1 MKYIL
6 KTEKIVIPKG
16 VTVTSR
22 ARVVTV
28 KGPKGT
34 VTKSFKHIKAE
45 IIVQKEKD
53 EHTKEEQNVVRI
65 NIYMNT
71 YKQGAILYTLRSHI
85 SNMITGVTSGYR
97 YKMHEVHKHFPI
109 DLQVKDNAV
118 NIIKYLGQ
126 RDVKVIPLPEG
137 VSCQKNPKNPSEL
150 WFDGIDCDQLGCT
163 CSKVFQSCYPKD
175 KDIRKFLDGIFI
187 SERGLLDN

>member
-16 VTVTSR
+16 VTVTCK

-45 IIVQKEKD
+45 IIVKKEQD
-53 EHTKEEQNVVRI
+53 EHTKETQDVVRI

-85 SNMITGVTSGYR
+85 NNMIKGVTSGFR

-118 NIIKYLGQ
+118 NIIKY
-126 RDVKVIPLPEG
+126 
-137 VSCQKNPKNPSEL
+137 
-150 WFDGIDCDQLGCT
+150 F
-163 CSKVFQSCYPKD
+163 FQ
-175 KDIRKFLDGIFI
+175 FLK
-187 SERGLLDN
+187 

>member
-6 KTEKIVIPKG
+6 KTEKIVIPSG
-16 VTVTSR
+16 VTVTAK

-34 VTKSFKHIKAE
+34 LTKSFKHIKAQ
-45 IIVQKEKD
+45 ILVQKEQD
-53 EHTKEEQNVVRI
+53 EHTKENQNVVRI

-85 SNMITGVTSGYR
+85 YNMIKGVTSGYR

-109 DLQVKDNAV
+109 DLQVQDNAV

-126 RDVKVIPLPEG
+126 RILKLFLYQKELPAKKI
-137 VSCQKNPKNPSEL
+137 QKILVNYGSMES
-150 WFDGIDCDQLGCT
+150 IAT
-163 CSKVFQSCYPKD
+163 Y
-175 KDIRKFLDGIFI
+175 
-187 SERGLLDN
+187 

>member
-16 VTVTSR
+16 VTVTSK
-22 ARVVTV
+22 ARVLVV

-34 VTKSFKHIKAE
+34 LTKSFKHIKAE
-45 IIVQKEKD
+45 IVVHEEKD
-53 EHTKEEQNVVRI
+53 EHTGEKQNVVRI

-85 SNMITGVTSGYR
+85 NNMIKGVTSGFR

-126 RDVKVIPLPEG
+126 RDIKVIPLPEG
-137 VSCQKNPKNPSEL
+137 ITCQKKS
-150 WFDGIDCDQLGCT
+150 
-163 CSKVFQSCYPKD
+163 
-175 KDIRKFLDGIFI
+175 
-187 SERGLLDN
+187 

>member
-16 VTVTSR
+16 VKVQSR

-28 KGPKGT
+28 TGPKGT
-34 VTKSFKHIKAE
+34 LKKSYKHIKAE
-45 IIVQKEKD
+45 IEVKKEEN
-53 EHTKEEQNVVRI
+53 EHTKEVEDVVRI

-71 YKQGAILYTLRSHI
+71 YKQSAVLYTLRTHI
-85 SNMITGVTSGYR
+85 NNMIKGVTSGFR

-118 NIIKYLGQ
+118 NVIKYLGQ
-126 RDVKVIPLPEG
+126 RDIKVIPLPEG
-137 VSCQKNPKNPSEL
+137 VTCTKNPKNPSE
-150 WFDGIDCDQLGCT
+150 
-163 CSKVFQSCYPKD
+163 
-175 KDIRKFLDGIFI
+175 
-187 SERGLLDN
+187 

>member
-6 KTEKIVIPKG
+6 KTEKIVIPAG
-16 VTVTSR
+16 VTVESR

-34 VTKSFKHIKAE
+34 LKKSFKHIKAE
-45 IIVQKEKD
+45 IEVKKEEN
-53 EHTKEEQNVVRI
+53 EHTHEVENVVRV

-71 YKQGAILYTLRSHI
+71 YKQSAILYTLRTHI
-85 SNMITGVTSGYR
+85 NNMIKGVTNGFR

-109 DLQVKDNAV
+109 DLQIKDNAV

-126 RDVKVIPLPEG
+126 RDIKVIPIPEG
-137 VSCQKNPKNPSEL
+137 ITCTKNPKDPSEL
-150 WFDGIDCDQLGCT
+150 WFDGIDCDLLGCT
-163 CSKVFQSCYPKD
+163 CSKVFQSCYPKN
-175 KDIRKFLDGIFI
+175 KDIRKFLDGVFI
-187 SERGLLDN
+187 SERSLLDQ

>member
-1 MKYIL
+1 MKYII
-6 KTEKIVIPKG
+6 KTEKIIIPEG
-16 VTVTSR
+16 VTVTAK

-34 VTKSFKHIKAE
+34 LTKSFKHIKAE
-45 IIVQKEKD
+45 ILVHKETD
-53 EHTKEEQNVVRI
+53 EHTKETHDVVRI

-85 SNMITGVTSGYR
+85 NNMIKGVTSGFR

-118 NIIKYLGQ
+118 NIIKI
-126 RDVKVIPLPEG
+126 KTF
-137 VSCQKNPKNPSEL
+137 K
-150 WFDGIDCDQLGCT
+150 
-163 CSKVFQSCYPKD
+163 
-175 KDIRKFLDGIFI
+175 
-187 SERGLLDN
+187 